1 MVYGLSYSQNTS
13 HLPGHHCL
21 SRLQLQCPSQGG
33 RVMAREKGRF
43 PRAKGQTPLLGVFL
57 AQDADHAVSHGRRLI
72 QAPALGIPSSLK
84 ICVYHFIVHKELLVK
99 VQGLGCLHSIFF

>member
-1 MVYGLSYSQNTS
+1 MVYGLSHSQNTP
-13 HLPGHHCL
+13 HLPSHHCL

-72 QAPALGIPSSLK
+72 QTPALGIPSSLK

-99 VQGLGCLHSIFF
+99 VQDLGCLHSIFF